1 MKKNHSI
8 KTIALLS
15 ILHFFID
22 FLCAYSLYNNIYS
35 LKNVLE
41 IALIYNYCAF
51 VLQLPLGALLDRLN
65 INNKI
70 HYPLLFVLLGIIFTI
85 VGSYTNNIILGI
97 GNALFHV
104 GGGVISIKEDDLS
117 KFKGRG
123 LGTFVAPG
131 AIGLLFGKLLSNNNN
146 YNLIKIIIII
156 VVLLIALITYLEA
169 NREDINYL
177 INKNE
182 IDKKEMYIG
191 IVCTFIVVILRSL
204 IGMSVSY
211 SWRNTTLLIIIS
223 VFALAFGKTAGGFL
237 CAKFGKKKTIIVS
250 LILSAICFV
259 LGNNLIFGLLSLF
272 LFNMTMP
279 ITLYILKDKI
289 PNKEGTAFGILTVG
303 LFIGYL
309 PTYLNIARNLSPIYI
324 GSISSIISMVLLLIT
339 IRNKENE

>member
-1 MKKNHSI
+1 MKKHSI
-8 KTIALLS
+8 RIIALLS
-15 ILHFFID
+15 ILHFFVD
-22 FLCAYSLYNNIYS
+22 FICAYSLYNNVYS
-35 LKNVLE
+35 LRNALE

-51 VLQLPLGALLDRLN
+51 VLQLPLGSILDRINKNNN
-65 INNKI
+65 IK
-70 HYPLLFVLLGIIFTI
+70 YPLLFTILGIITTI
-85 VGSYTNNIILGI
+85 IGSFTNNIILGL

-146 YNLIKIIIII
+146 YNVIKIVVIII
-156 VVLLIALITYLEA
+156 VLLITLLAYQESYKK
-169 NREDINYL
+169 DISYL
-177 INKNE
+177 INNNKV
-182 IDKKEMYIG
+182 DKKEMYIG
-191 IVCTFIVVILRSL
+191 IVCTFVVVILRSL
-204 IGMSVSY
+204 IGMSVNY
-211 SWRNTTLLIIIS
+211 PWRNTTLLIIIS
-223 VFALAFGKTAGGFL
+223 VIALAFGKTAGGFL
-237 CAKFGKKKTIIVS
+237 CARFGKKKTIIVS
-250 LILSAICFV
+250 LILSAICFIF
-259 LGNNLIFGLLSLF
+259 GNNIIFGLLSLF

-289 PNKEGTAFGILTVG
+289 PNNEGTAFGILTVG

-309 PTYLNIARNLSPIYI
+309 PTYLNIARNLSPVYI

>member
-1 MKKNHSI
+1 MKKHSI
-8 KTIALLS
+8 RIIALLS
-15 ILHFFID
+15 ILHFFVD
-22 FLCAYSLYNNIYS
+22 FLCAYSLYNNVYS
-35 LKNVLE
+35 LRNALE

-51 VLQLPLGALLDRLN
+51 VLQLPLGSILDRINKNNN
-65 INNKI
+65 IK
-70 HYPLLFVLLGIIFTI
+70 YPLLFTILGIITTI
-85 VGSYTNNIILGI
+85 VGSFTNNIILGL

-146 YNLIKIIIII
+146 YNVIKIVVIII
-156 VVLLIALITYLEA
+156 VLLITLLAYLESYKK
-169 NREDINYL
+169 DINYL
-177 INKNE
+177 INNNKV
-182 IDKKEMYIG
+182 DKKEMYIG

-204 IGMSVSY
+204 IGMSVNY
-211 SWRNTTLLIIIS
+211 PWRNTTLLIIIS
-223 VFALAFGKTAGGFL
+223 VIALAFGKIAGGFL
-237 CAKFGKKKTIIVS
+237 CARFGKQNTIIVS
-250 LILSAICFV
+250 LILSAICFIF
-259 LGNNLIFGLLSLF
+259 GNNLIFGLLSLF

-289 PNKEGTAFGILTVG
+289 PNNEGTAFGILTVG

-309 PTYLNIARNLSPIYI
+309 PTYLNIARNLSPVYI